1 MGSEQS
7 RDANIMV
14 SIPLS
19 PSFEVNYNAYAFPTS
34 VNPRGQLS
42 FRADE
47 LAHALFA
54 TGRAP
59 GDRYRYGSASIWEW
73 LYRTSLIPAY
83 IRRRP
88 YGALTRSRLAQ
99 ELDRSELVGLSY
111 ALGTAMTAIF
121 CRQVLDVSHLLHIDR
136 YSSTYG
142 VVFGTGRKRADLF
155 GRAPSGWVVAEAKGR
170 SRAMERTLPEKL
182 LDQKRSVLSIET
194 SPPWL
199 ALGCVASFP
208 TGQNLVVDAYDPDEP
223 AEDAIRLDHV
233 TWDRYL
239 YAYYQP
245 FINALDAGDRLEDT
259 LVEVPF
265 ETVNFGGFRVRLG
278 LLRGVADLAREVRVN
293 DLAGFGERVSE
304 LLASARQREIPMFP
318 DGSTIQTDWTE
329 AIQTPDWL
337 IGPE

>member
-1 MGSEQS
+1 
-7 RDANIMV
+7 MV
-14 SIPLS
+14 GIPLS
-19 PSFEVNYNAYAFPTS
+19 PSFEVNYNAYAFPAS

-73 LYRTSLIPAY
+73 LYRPSLIPAY

-136 YSSTYG
+136 YASTYG

-182 LDQKRSVLSIET
+182 LDQKRSVLSIEYL
-194 SPPWL
+194 PPWL

-265 ETVNFGGFRVRLG
+265 ETVDFGGFRVRLG
-278 LLRGVADLAREVRVN
+278 LLRGVAELARETPAN
-293 DLAGFGERVSE
+293 DPAGFGEHVTE
-304 LLASARQREIPMFP
+304 LLASARQREIRMFP

>member
-1 MGSEQS
+1 
-7 RDANIMV
+7 MV

-19 PSFEVNYNAYAFPTS
+19 PSFKVNYNAYAFPTS

-59 GDRYRYGSASIWEW
+59 GDRHRYGSASTWEW
-73 LYRTSLIPAY
+73 LHRTSLIPAY

-88 YGALTRSRLAQ
+88 YGGLTRSRLAQ

-111 ALGTAMTAIF
+111 ALGTAMTGIF
-121 CRQVLDVSHLLHIDR
+121 CSKVLNVSHLLHIDR
-136 YSSTYG
+136 YASTYG
-142 VVFGTGRKRADLF
+142 VVFGTGRKRADLL

-170 SRAMERTLPEKL
+170 SRTMERTLPDKL
-182 LDQKRSVLSIET
+182 LEQKRSVLSIERK
-194 SPPWL
+194 PPWL

-208 TGQNLVVDAYDPDEP
+208 TGQNLVVDAFDPDKP

-239 YAYYQP
+239 HAYYQP
-245 FINALDAGDRLEDT
+245 FVNALDAGDPLEDT
-259 LVEVPF
+259 SDQSPF
-265 ETVNFGGFRVRLG
+265 ETVNFGGFRVQLG
-278 LLRGVADLAREVRVN
+278 LLKGVANLTRGIPADDLV
-293 DLAGFGERVSE
+293 GFGERVSE
-304 LLASARQREIPMFP
+304 LLASARERDIQMFP
-318 DGSTIQTDWTE
+318 DGSTIRTNWTE
-329 AIQTPDWL
+329 ALQASDYL
-337 IGPE
+337 LGPE

>member
-1 MGSEQS
+1 MGSEQ
-7 RDANIMV
+7 RKDTGIMV
-14 SIPLS
+14 GIPLS

-34 VNPRGQLS
+34 VVPHGQLS
-42 FRADE
+42 FRTEE

-59 GDRYRYGSASIWEW
+59 GDRYRYGSASTWEW

-88 YGALTRSRLAQ
+88 YGALTRSRLAH

-121 CRQVLDVSHLLHIDR
+121 CRQVLGVSHLLHIDR
-136 YSSTYG
+136 YASTYG
-142 VVFGTGRKRADLF
+142 IVFGTGRKRADLF

-182 LDQKRSVLSIET
+182 RDQKRSVLSIE
-194 SPPWL
+194 SGPPWL

-208 TGQNLVVDAYDPDEP
+208 AGQQLVVDAFDPDEP

-239 YAYYQP
+239 HAYYQP
-245 FINALDAGDRLEDT
+245 FINALDAGDRLQDT
-259 LVEVPF
+259 SVEGPF
-265 ETVNFGGFRVRLG
+265 ETVSFGGFRVQLG
-278 LLRGVADLAREVRVN
+278 LLRGVTDLAREIPAN
-293 DLAGFGERVSE
+293 DPAGFGERVSE
-304 LLASARQREIPMFP
+304 LLSSARQREIPMFP
-318 DGSTIQTDWTE
+318 DGSIIQTDWTE
-329 AIQTPDWL
+329 AIQTQDWL
-337 IGPE
+337 LGPE

>member
-1 MGSEQS
+1 M
-7 RDANIMV
+7 
-14 SIPLS
+14 
-19 PSFEVNYNAYAFPTS
+19 NYNAYAFPTA
-34 VNPRGQLS
+34 VNPHGQLN
-42 FRADE
+42 FRTEE

-59 GDRYRYGSASIWEW
+59 GDRYRYGSASTWEW

-88 YGALTRSRLAQ
+88 YGALTRSRLAH

-121 CRQVLDVSHLLHIDR
+121 CRRVLDVSHLLHIDR
-136 YSSTYG
+136 YASTYG

-182 LDQKRSVLSIET
+182 LDQKRSVLSIE
-194 SPPWL
+194 SGPPWL

-208 TGQNLVVDAYDPDEP
+208 TGQNLVVDAFDPDEP

-233 TWDRYL
+233 TRDRYL

-245 FINALDAGDRLEDT
+245 FINALQAGDRLEDT
-259 LVEVPF
+259 SVEVPF
-265 ETVNFGGFRVRLG
+265 ETVNFGGFRVQLG
-278 LLRGVADLAREVRVN
+278 LLRGVADLAREISAN
-293 DLAGFGERVSE
+293 DPAGFGEQVSD
-304 LLASARQREIPMFP
+304 LLTSARERETRMFS
-318 DGSTIQTDWTE
+318 DGSIIQTDWTE
-329 AIQTPDWL
+329 AIQAQDWL

>member
-1 MGSEQS
+1 
-7 RDANIMV
+7 MV

-34 VNPRGQLS
+34 VDSRGQLS
-42 FRADE
+42 FRAEE
-47 LAHALFA
+47 LAHALFT

-59 GDRYRYGSASIWEW
+59 GDRYRYGSASTWEW

-88 YGALTRSRLAQ
+88 YGALTRSRLAH

-111 ALGTAMTAIF
+111 ALGTAMTTIF
-121 CRQVLDVSHLLHIDR
+121 CRQVLDVSYLLHIDR
-136 YSSTYG
+136 YASTYG
-142 VVFGTGRKRADLF
+142 IVFGTGRKRADLF

-170 SRAMERTLPEKL
+170 SRAMARTLPEKL
-182 LDQKRSVLSIET
+182 REQKRSVLSID
-194 SPPWL
+194 SDPPWL

-208 TGQNLVVDAYDPDEP
+208 TGHNLVVDAFDPDEP

-245 FINALDAGDRLEDT
+245 FINALQSGDRLQDT
-259 LVEVPF
+259 SVEVPF
-265 ETVNFGGFRVRLG
+265 ETVNFGGFRVQLG
-278 LLRGVADLAREVRVN
+278 LLRGVADLAREVPAN
-293 DLAGFGERVSE
+293 DPVGFGERVAEMLS
-304 LLASARQREIPMFP
+304 SARERQIPMFP
-318 DGSTIQTDWTE
+318 DGSIIQTDWTE
-329 AIQTPDWL
+329 AIQTQDWL